1 MIGNKMEYKSTDD
14 VNGTCLQ
21 GRINTSYQT
30 LLDKLPPPKDYYDD
44 YKSDVEW
51 SLKFSDGTIA
61 TVYNWK
67 NGKNYLGED
76 GLELEE
82 ITEWNIGGHTKKAL
96 EYINQLL
103 SK

>member
-1 MIGNKMEYKSTDD
+1 MIGNKMEYKRTED

-30 LLDKLPPPKDYYDD
+30 LLYKLPPPIDYYDC
-44 YKSDVEW
+44 YKTEVVW
-51 SLKFSDGTIA
+51 ALKFSDGTIA

-67 NGKNYLGED
+67 NGKNYLEED

>member
-1 MIGNKMEYKSTDD
+1 MIGNQMEYKSTDD
-14 VNGTCLQ
+14 VNGTYLQ
-21 GRINTSYQT
+21 GHVDTSYQT
-30 LLDKLPPPKDYYDD
+30 LLDKLPPPIDNYDD

-51 SLKFSDGTIA
+51 ALKFSDGTIA

-82 ITEWNIGGHTKKAL
+82 ITEWNIGGHTEKAV

-103 SK
+103 AK